1 MDRNP
6 KCPLLSTLQASLQ
19 LGRDTKSQGF
29 RCPARVHLGPQILHS
44 SCLSHLAPLAPAPLS
59 DLVSRLGRRVV
70 NICPLVSLRLQSTAH
85 VVRSTGSTL
94 LSKQENKIACAAQA
108 EYAEVP
114 GRASR
119 SKARKEIPGQCT
131 GKR

>member
-1 MDRNP
+1 MGRDP
-6 KCPLLSTLQASLQ
+6 KCPLRSTSQASLQ

-29 RCPARVHLGPQILHS
+29 RCHARGQLGTQILHPTR
-44 SCLSHLAPLAPAPLS
+44 LFQLARLAPAPLS

-70 NICPLVSLRLQSTAH
+70 NICPLVSLRLQPTAH

-108 EYAEVP
+108 GNAETH
-114 GRASR
+114 
-119 SKARKEIPGQCT
+119 ARLQACKDIPGQCT